1 MKRLFAYI
9 AATAIAGGLAL
20 SAQAADAYIDTD
32 GTQSIVLDYYVK
44 PNTKIV
50 ADYAFLSVTP
60 LQSRVFAASGREA
73 GMSCAHYING
83 SGQYAFA
90 FRNGDGDWSSTA
102 ITATTDRR
110 TFEIDGPS
118 KKARLY
124 TDGELTKEM
133 NTATP
138 TVPSVYPLGLFATVK
153 NAEGTCFENPGS
165 KVRLYSLQAYESG
178 TLVMDLQPVLKNG
191 VYLLKDVV
199 TGKTYGPVAGNPLT
213 GGGDIA
219 TETGTIG
226 WTGAESTD
234 WNTAANWQVGGA
246 ASAQPPRAGDE
257 VVIPVGSTV
266 DISGAAARVKSLT
279 VTGSGTVT
287 LTGTNAKP
295 LADSLVVA
303 SGTTLSLA
311 SGTTVYVPA
320 ATAGGASVPAGRHAG
335 GSQGW
340 LAGSGALNVNSA
352 GQSLAD
358 GVLTFDVPAG
368 QTLAYYTQLS
378 SAITKIVKIGAGTA
392 IVSNDNNT
400 AFSGTVEIR
409 EGILEAQTAAGGQI
423 NTFGGKKANTITVSN
438 GAQLRVLA
446 PNSYPN
452 QGTERFPNALVIAGN
467 GPDGYGALRM
477 IKTAQPVGGSGNIDR
492 LFTTVT
498 LSGDA
503 SVYSSGRVG
512 FSNGTV
518 DLGGHTLTTR
528 PLESGGNMFMVTSA
542 TLKNGSCVAKNA
554 ADVITQGS
562 PSFVGSP
569 ANTYTIESGSM
580 FDLWTTTFSK
590 FDWTLVLK
598 GGAQVRVGAGTAE
611 NSNKIVGPIRLD
623 GGTATFTTY
632 STTANMRQSL
642 TGVISGPG
650 KFQKS
655 GVHDVYVT
663 NPDNAWTGGTSATE
677 GRLFATVTGSIPPG
691 PIAASGS
698 GSINFVAKDWDLPTL
713 HNMLTNW
720 NGSGAVNVYTAS
732 GENVTDNTDFEH
744 AIPYRHGGPGTLTF
758 TAGTTPEGKSKLIQ
772 GEGQMTISG
781 NKMRRLSLLNVPG
794 GTMTLENAGYIWA
807 GEWDVDNDV
816 STLSNK
822 TWVVGSANNTAP
834 AKLIVKAGTTIDS
847 KVVPAQKQAAYL
859 LLRDTGTKGAILEVY
874 DGAAITNTIK
884 VSDIANSKSAM
895 YQYGGDVR
903 NLCHAGNDGWVGAG
917 WKSYGYLD
925 VMGGRF
931 ACRQWLGFG
940 NDPSGAGVGRLS
952 GGLFKVEVSCLCFS
966 RGGWGEMYMTGG
978 TLDAPG
984 NAAEPGVRL
993 GMLRWSGTSGASPER
1008 IKGIFTMDGEGN
1020 PYVKIGS
1027 ASWFDLTER
1036 TNVFEGVVCLNAG
1049 VMETPRFQKSDMFKA
1064 DRNRNG
1070 LAKCYIT
1077 FNGGTFRSAAN
1088 SSNIFGPT
1096 DLTADRVTVFPGGAT
1111 LDVNGKT
1118 ASNAAIPFEK
1128 PYGKGVASIAWPSGT
1143 ATNNYLGAPEVVI
1156 SGGGGTGAVAHCTF
1170 DARSGT
1176 IGKIVV
1182 VSPGWGYTSAP
1193 TATIKTA
1200 DRATDIACAVTMTD
1214 GEEQPGGGLTLTNSS
1229 ATAGT
1234 FTLSSANTYTG
1245 PTVVAGGTLK
1255 LGAADAIPSANEVRL
1270 AGGTFDAG
1278 SFTPSYARVGG
1289 YGTLKGNVTVTDKL
1303 VFDAA
1308 QPPSAGLTV
1317 NGSLTLGSGVTVEIA
1332 NTNLLM
1338 RGTIH
1343 TLATLPTPLA
1353 SVPASNLAKPWCV
1366 FLTNGGKTL
1375 KMHYEAGTMF
1385 LIK

>member
-1 MKRLFAYI
+1 MKKLFAWI
-9 AATAIAGGLAL
+9 AAMGIAGGMAL
-20 SAQAADAYIDTD
+20 SAMAADAYIDSD

-50 ADYAFLSVTP
+50 ADYAFLSITP
-60 LQSRVFAASGREA
+60 LQSRVFGASSAYA
-73 GMSCAHYING
+73 GLSCAHYING
-83 SGQYAFA
+83 GGEYAFA
-90 FRNGDGDWSSTA
+90 FRNGDGDWSSTG
-102 ITATTDRR
+102 ITVTTDRR
-110 TFEIDGPS
+110 TFEIDGPN

-124 TDGELTKEM
+124 TDGNLTKEM

-138 TVPSVYPLGLFATVK
+138 TVPSVYPLALFATTK
-153 NAEGTCFENPGS
+153 NEAATVLENPGS
-165 KVRLYSLQAYESG
+165 KVRLYSLQIYESG

-191 VYLLKDVV
+191 VYLLKDAVS
-199 TGKTYGPVAGNPLT
+199 GKVYGPAVGNPLT
-213 GGGDIA
+213 GGGDI
-219 TETGTIG
+219 TVETGSIE

-246 ASAQPPRAGDE
+246 ASTQPPQVGDD
-257 VVIPVGSTV
+257 VVIPAGASV
-266 DISGAAARVKSLT
+266 DISGAAITVKSLT
-279 VTGSGTVT
+279 LSGSGTVT
-287 LTGTNAKP
+287 LSGRLPRT

-311 SGTTVYVPA
+311 SGTTVYVPSATVDGAVLA
-320 ATAGGASVPAGRHAG
+320 AGSYAG
-335 GSQGW
+335 GSQSG
-340 LAGSGALNVNSA
+340 LAGGGTLNVDYA
-352 GQSLAD
+352 GSSLAD

-368 QTLAYYTQLS
+368 KSVEYYTQLTAS
-378 SAITKIVKIGAGTA
+378 ITKIVKLGAGTA
-392 IVSNDNNT
+392 VISNDNNT
-400 AFSGTVEIR
+400 AFSGTVEVR
-409 EGILEAQTAAGGQI
+409 EGILEAQSGQWAQI
-423 NTFGGKKANTITVSN
+423 NTFGGKKANTITVSK
-438 GAQLRVLA
+438 GAQLRVCA
-446 PNSYPN
+446 PNST
-452 QGTERFPNALVIAGN
+452 QQWVERFPNNLVIAGN
-467 GPDGYGALRM
+467 GPDGRGALYL
-477 IKTAQPVGGSGNIDR
+477 IKTAQPLSNSSGNLDHI
-492 LFTTVT
+492 FTNVT
-498 LSGDA
+498 LTDDA
-503 SVYSSGRVG
+503 SVSGTTRMG
-512 FSNGTV
+512 FSGGT
-518 DLGGHTLTTR
+518 LELNGHTFTHRYSPVDNSQFIWTDETIKNGCL
-528 PLESGGNMFMVTSA
+528 VA
-542 TLKNGSCVAKNA
+542 KNGS
-554 ADVITQGS
+554 DMITQGS
-562 PSFVGSP
+562 PKLMGSV
-569 ANTYTIESGSM
+569 ANTLTCESGSM
-580 FDLWTTTFSK
+580 FDLWSTTFGA
-590 FDWTLVLK
+590 FDWTLIMK
-598 GGAQVRVGAGTAE
+598 GSTQVRVGAGTAE

-623 GGTATFTTY
+623 GGTVTFTTY
-632 STTANMRQSL
+632 TSTANMRQTL
-642 TGVISGPG
+642 TGVISGSG
-650 KFQKS
+650 KFKKD
-655 GVHDVYVT
+655 GVHTVYLT
-663 NPDNAWTGGTSATE
+663 NPDNAWTGGTEAVN
-677 GRLFATVTGSIPPG
+677 GAVFANVTGTIPPG
-691 PIAASGS
+691 PLAASGN
-698 GSINFVAKDWDLPTL
+698 GAINFVAKDWDLPTL

-732 GENVTDNTDFEH
+732 GTTFADALDFEH
-744 AIPYRHGGPGTLTF
+744 AIPYRHGGPGSLTF
-758 TAGTTPEGKSKLIQ
+758 TAGTTPDGKSKLIN
-772 GEGQMTISG
+772 GEGQMTIGG
-781 NKMRRLSLLNVPG
+781 NKPRRLSQLDVPG
-794 GTMTLENAGYIWA
+794 GTMTLDNAGYIWA

-816 STLSNK
+816 STKSNK

-859 LLRDTGTKGAILEVY
+859 LLRDTGTKGAILEVH
-874 DGAAITNTIK
+874 DGAAITNTVK
-884 VSDIANSKSAM
+884 VSDVANSKCAM

-917 WKSYGYLD
+917 AKSYGYLD
-925 VMGGRF
+925 IMGGRF

-952 GGLFKVEVSCLCFS
+952 GGLFKVEVSCLCFC

-984 NAAEPGVRL
+984 NANEPGVRL

-1027 ASWFDLTER
+1027 SSWFDLTER

-1070 LAKCYIT
+1070 LAKGYIT
-1077 FNGGTFRSAAN
+1077 FNGGTFRAAAN

-1128 PYGKGVASIAWPSGT
+1128 PFGKGVASIAWPSGT

-1170 DARSGT
+1170 DARTGT

-1193 TATIKTA
+1193 TAIIKTA
-1200 DRATDIACAVTMTD
+1200 DRATDIACTVTMTD
-1214 GEEQPGGGLTLTNSS
+1214 GAEQPGGGLTVTNSS

-1234 FTLSSANTYTG
+1234 FTLSAANTYTG

-1255 LGAADAIPSANEVRL
+1255 LGAADAIPSANEVRV
-1270 AGGTFDAG
+1270 AGGTFDAD
-1278 SFTPSYARVGG
+1278 TYNVSYARVGG

-1317 NGSLTLGSGVTVEIA
+1317 NGTLTLGSGVTVEIA
-1332 NTNLLM
+1332 NTNLLT
-1338 RGTIH
+1338 RGTTH
-1343 TLATLPTPLA
+1343 TLATFPTPLA
-1353 SVPASNLAKPWCV
+1353 SVPASNLTRPWCV
-1366 FLTNGGKTL
+1366 FLANGGRTL
-1375 KMHYEAGTMF
+1375 KMCYQEGTML

>member
-1 MKRLFAYI
+1 MRRMLVCM
-9 AATAIAGGLAL
+9 AAMGIAGGMAL
-20 SAQAADAYIDTD
+20 STMAADAYIDSD

-60 LQSRVFAASGREA
+60 LQSRVFAATGREA
-73 GMSCAHYING
+73 GLSCAHYING
-83 SGQYAFA
+83 GGNYAFA
-90 FRNGDGDWSSTA
+90 FRNGDGDWLNTA
-102 ITATTDRR
+102 VQVTTDRR
-110 TFEIDGPS
+110 TFEIDGPN

-124 TDGELTKEM
+124 TGGELTKEM

-138 TVPSVYPLGLFATVK
+138 TVTAVYPLALFATVK
-153 NAEGTCFENPGS
+153 NEEGTYLENPGS

-191 VYLLKDVV
+191 VYLLKDAV
-199 TGKTYGPVAGNPLT
+199 TGKVYGPVVGNPLT

-219 TETGTIG
+219 TETGALT
-226 WTGAESTD
+226 WTGAESTG
-234 WNTAANWQVGGA
+234 WNVAANWQVAGGA
-246 ASAQPPRAGDE
+246 APALPPQAGDE
-257 VVIPVGSTV
+257 VEIPAGSTV
-266 DISGAAARVKSLT
+266 DISGAAVTVKGITL
-279 VTGSGTVT
+279 TGSGTVT

-295 LADSLVVA
+295 LADSVVIA

-320 ATAGGASVPAGRHAG
+320 ATAGGAAVPSGRYAG

-340 LAGSGALNVNSA
+340 LSGSGTLNVNSA
-352 GQSLAD
+352 GQSVSD
-358 GVLTFDVPAG
+358 GVLTFDVPVG

-409 EGILEAQTAAGGQI
+409 EGILEAQTAASGQI

-446 PNSYPN
+446 PNSYPS

-528 PLESGGNMFMVTSA
+528 PLESGGSMFMVTGA

-562 PSFVGSP
+562 PSFVGTP

-580 FDLWTTTFSK
+580 FDLWGTIFSK

-611 NSNKIVGPIRLD
+611 DSNKIVGPIRLD

-632 STTANMRQSL
+632 SATANMRQSL

-655 GVHDVYVT
+655 GIHTVYLT
-663 NPDNAWTGGTSATE
+663 NPDNSWTGGINVQTGTV
-677 GRLFATVTGSIPPG
+677 FATVTGTVPPG
-691 PIAASGS
+691 QIRASDPGVL
-698 GSINFVAKDWDLPTL
+698 NFVAKDWNLGTL
-713 HNMLTNW
+713 HNLLTNW

-732 GENVTDNTDFEH
+732 GTTFADALDFEH

-758 TAGTTPEGKSKLIQ
+758 TAGTTPEGKSSLIN

-781 NKMRRLSLLNVPG
+781 NKTRRLSLLNVTG
-794 GTMTLENAGYIWA
+794 GTMTLDNAGYIWA
-807 GEWDVDNDV
+807 GEWDVANDV
-816 STLSNK
+816 STVSNK
-822 TWVVGSANNTAP
+822 TWTIGSANNTAS
-834 AKLIVKAGTTIDS
+834 AKLVVKAGSTIDS
-847 KVVPAQKQAAYL
+847 KVVRDQKQAAFIY
-859 LLRDTGTKGAILEVY
+859 LRDTGTKGAILEVH

-903 NLCHAGNDGWVGAG
+903 NLCIAGNDGWVGAG
-917 WKSYGYLD
+917 WKSYGFLD
-925 VMGGRF
+925 IMGGRY

-940 NDPSGAGVGRLS
+940 NDPTGAGVGRLS

-978 TLDAPG
+978 TLDAAG
-984 NAAEPGVRL
+984 NGGEPGIRL
-993 GMLRWSGTSGASPER
+993 GMLRWSGTSAANPER
-1008 IKGIFTMDGEGN
+1008 NKGIFTMDGDGD

-1036 TNVFEGVVCLNAG
+1036 T
-1049 VMETPRFQKSDMFKA
+1049 
-1064 DRNRNG
+1064 
-1070 LAKCYIT
+1070 
-1077 FNGGTFRSAAN
+1077 
-1088 SSNIFGPT
+1088 
-1096 DLTADRVTVFPGGAT
+1096 
-1111 LDVNGKT
+1111 
-1118 ASNAAIPFEK
+1118 
-1128 PYGKGVASIAWPSGT
+1128 
-1143 ATNNYLGAPEVVI
+1143 
-1156 SGGGGTGAVAHCTF
+1156 
-1170 DARSGT
+1170 
-1176 IGKIVV
+1176 
-1182 VSPGWGYTSAP
+1182 
-1193 TATIKTA
+1193 
-1200 DRATDIACAVTMTD
+1200 
-1214 GEEQPGGGLTLTNSS
+1214 
-1229 ATAGT
+1229 
-1234 FTLSSANTYTG
+1234 
-1245 PTVVAGGTLK
+1245 
-1255 LGAADAIPSANEVRL
+1255 
-1270 AGGTFDAG
+1270 
-1278 SFTPSYARVGG
+1278 
-1289 YGTLKGNVTVTDKL
+1289 
-1303 VFDAA
+1303 
-1308 QPPSAGLTV
+1308 
-1317 NGSLTLGSGVTVEIA
+1317 
-1332 NTNLLM
+1332 
-1338 RGTIH
+1338 
-1343 TLATLPTPLA
+1343 
-1353 SVPASNLAKPWCV
+1353 
-1366 FLTNGGKTL
+1366 
-1375 KMHYEAGTMF
+1375 
-1385 LIK
+1385 

>member
-1 MKRLFAYI
+1 MRRVFTYM
-9 AATAIAGGLAL
+9 AAMGIAGGMAL
-20 SAQAADAYIDTD
+20 SAQAADAYIDSD
-32 GTQSIVLDYYVK
+32 GTQTVVLDYYVK

-90 FRNGDGDWSSTA
+90 FKNGDGDWSSTA
-102 ITATTDRR
+102 ITVTTDRR

-124 TDGELTKEM
+124 TDGNLTKEM
-133 NTATP
+133 NTSTP
-138 TVPSVYPLGLFATVK
+138 TVPSVYPLGLFATIK
-153 NAEGTCFENPGS
+153 NQEGTYFENPGS
-165 KVRLYSLQAYESG
+165 KVRLYSLQIYESG

-246 ASAQPPRAGDE
+246 VSAQPPRAGDE
-257 VVIPVGSTV
+257 VVIPAGSMV

-279 VTGSGTVT
+279 LTGGGTVT
-287 LTGTNAKP
+287 LTGTNAKM
-295 LADSLVVA
+295 LADSLAVA

-320 ATAGGASVPAGRHAG
+320 ATADGAAVPSGRYAG

-352 GQSLAD
+352 GQSVAD

-512 FSNGTV
+512 FSSGTV
-518 DLGGHTLTTR
+518 DLGGHVLTTR
-528 PLESGGNMFMVTSA
+528 PLESGSNMFMLNGC

-562 PSFVGSP
+562 PSFVGSS

-580 FDLWTTTFSK
+580 FDLWGTTFGK
-590 FDWTLVLK
+590 FDWMLVLK
-598 GGAQVRVGAGTAE
+598 GGAQVRVGAGTGE

-632 STTANMRQSL
+632 SATADMRQSL
-642 TGVISGPG
+642 TGVISGSG
-650 KFQKS
+650 MIQKTGTHS
-655 GVHDVYVT
+655 LYLT
-663 NPDNAWTGGTSATE
+663 NPDNCWTGGINARTGTVY
-677 GRLFATVTGSIPPG
+677 ATVTGTIPPG
-691 PIAASGS
+691 QIRASDPGVL
-698 GSINFVAKDWDLPTL
+698 NFVAKDWDLGVL
-713 HNMLTNW
+713 HNLLTNW
-720 NGSGAVNVYTAS
+720 NGSGKVNVYTAS
-732 GENVTDNTDFEH
+732 GTTFADALDFEH
-744 AIPYRHGGPGTLTF
+744 AIPYRHGGPGALTF
-758 TAGTTPEGKSKLIQ
+758 TAGTTPDGKSKLIN
-772 GEGQMTISG
+772 GEGQMTIGG
-781 NKMRRLSLLNVPG
+781 NKTRRLSQMDVPG
-794 GTMTLENAGYIWA
+794 GTLTLDNAGYIWA

-816 STLSNK
+816 STKSNK

-874 DGAAITNTIK
+874 DGAAITNTVK
-884 VSDIANSKSAM
+884 VSDIANSKCAM

-917 WKSYGYLD
+917 WKSYGFLD
-925 VMGGRF
+925 IMGGRY

-940 NDPSGAGVGRLS
+940 NDPTGAGVGRLS
-952 GGLFKVEVSCLCFS
+952 GGLFKVEVSCLCFC

-1049 VMETPRFQKSDMFKA
+1049 VMEVPRFQKSDMFKE
-1064 DRNRNG
+1064 DRNKNG
-1070 LAKCYIT
+1070 VAKGYVT

-1088 SSNIFGPT
+1088 SANIFGPT
-1096 DLTADRVTVFPGGAT
+1096 GLTTDRVTVFPGGAT
-1111 LDVNGKT
+1111 LDINGKT

-1128 PYGKGVASIAWPSGT
+1128 PFGKGVASIAWPSGT
-1143 ATNNYLGAPEVVI
+1143 ATNNYIGAPEVVI
-1156 SGGGGTGAVAHCTF
+1156 AGGGGTGAVAHCTF

-1182 VSPGWGYTSAP
+1182 ASPGWGYTSAP

-1200 DRATDIACAVTMTD
+1200 DRATDIACTVTLTD
-1214 GEEQPGGGLTLTNSS
+1214 GEEQPGGGLTVTNSS

-1234 FTLSSANTYTG
+1234 FTLTAANTYTG

-1270 AGGTFDAG
+1270 AGGTFDTDTF
-1278 SFTPSYARVGG
+1278 SPSYARVGG

-1308 QPPSAGLTV
+1308 QPTTPGLTV
-1317 NGSLTLGSGVTVEIA
+1317 NGTLTIGSGVTVEIA
-1332 NTNLLM
+1332 NTNLLT
-1338 RGTIH
+1338 RGAAY
-1343 TLATLPTPLA
+1343 TLATFPTPLA
-1353 SVPASNLAKPWCV
+1353 SVPASNLTKPWCV
-1366 FLTNGGKTL
+1366 FLANGGRTL
-1375 KMHYEAGTMF
+1375 KMHYQEGTM
-1385 LIK
+1385 LLLR